1 MYEKFKSEDILHSSL
16 MRDVTESMV
25 KGQFNRIAHGGV
37 RLTEFSFGYFF
48 PNKIDRYE
56 VLNPAKLTFD
66 VKPESNPPTNIHVVI
81 GRNGV
86 GKTFLINNLL
96 STIRKNA
103 CKEKT
108 GYFFDIHTNDNFEIR
123 VNNIFSNAIC
133 VGFSAFDS
141 LPTKLDDTI
150 IPYIFIGLDNEDYY
164 GTNLSK
170 IEILSK
176 KFEESVEKVFSSK
189 MKKDLWFESLDILK
203 YDIYFEESRILENAK
218 SIEIITEKNSSNP
231 FEKVRKNFERL
242 SSGHKVILLTITKIV
257 QHIEEK
263 SFVILD
269 EPETHLHPPLLSAFV
284 RALSNILIKKNA
296 IALIATHSPIILQE
310 IPSSCAWKMQRSK
323 LEVALNKLNY
333 ETFGTNINTL
343 IREVFGLE
351 VTKSGFH
358 KMLDESLEKYNFDY
372 HKVVEEFNNELGD
385 EARAILKMSV
395 EVEKRKYEKN

>member
-1 MYEKFKSEDILHSSL
+1 M
-16 MRDVTESMV
+16 
-25 KGQFNRIAHGGV
+25 
-37 RLTEFSFGYFF
+37 
-48 PNKIDRYE
+48 
-56 VLNPAKLTFD
+56 
-66 VKPESNPPTNIHVVI
+66 
-81 GRNGV
+81 
-86 GKTFLINNLL
+86 

-333 ETFGTNINTL
+333 ETFGTNINSIW
-343 IREVFGLE
+343 IRG
-351 VTKSGFH
+351 
-358 KMLDESLEKYNFDY
+358 Y
-372 HKVVEEFNNELGD
+372 
-385 EARAILKMSV
+385 
-395 EVEKRKYEKN
+395 